1 MKVDAGLNA
10 TLAEV
15 PERVRDLEDLGFD
28 AAISIETS
36 HDPFLQL
43 LLAAEHSRSIELM
56 TSIVV
61 AFARNP
67 MTTAISAH
75 DIQAYSGGRFLLGL
89 GSQIKPHITKRFS
102 MPWSH
107 PAARMREYIL
117 ALRAIWATWYRGER
131 LDFRGEFYTHTL
143 MTPFFT
149 PTDTQ
154 HGPPKV
160 ILAAVGPLMTE
171 VAGEVADG
179 MIAHGFTTRAYMEQ
193 VTLPAL
199 ARGLAKSGRRR
210 EDFQLCYPAFVV
222 SGRTEEEM
230 RATRRAVRKQVAF
243 YGSTP
248 AYRGVLEQHGWG
260 ELQDEL
266 NAMSKRGL
274 WDEMGERIGDD
285 VLSEFATVAEPE
297 RLADQLLARYGGKVD
312 RMVVGLPFLDEDQQA
327 AVVARLKAA

>member
-1 MKVDAGLNA
+1 
-10 TLAEV
+10 
-15 PERVRDLEDLGFD
+15 
-28 AAISIETS
+28 
-36 HDPFLQL
+36 
-43 LLAAEHSRSIELM
+43 
-56 TSIVV
+56 
-61 AFARNP
+61 
-67 MTTAISAH
+67 
-75 DIQAYSGGRFLLGL
+75 
-89 GSQIKPHITKRFS
+89 
-102 MPWSH
+102 
-107 PAARMREYIL
+107 
-117 ALRAIWATWYRGER
+117 
-131 LDFRGEFYTHTL
+131 
-143 MTPFFT
+143 
-149 PTDTQ
+149 
-154 HGPPKV
+154 
-160 ILAAVGPLMTE
+160 MTE

-285 VLSEFATVAEPE
+285 VLAEFATVAEPQQ
-297 RLADQLLARYGGKVD
+297 LAEKLLARYGGKVD

-327 AVVARLKAA
+327 AVVAQLKAA

>member
-1 MKVDAGLNA
+1 MKVDAGLDA

-15 PERVRDLEDLGFD
+15 PARIAELEERGFD
-28 AAISIETS
+28 AAITTETS
-36 HDPFLQL
+36 HEPFFPL
-43 LLAAEHSRSIELM
+43 LLAAEHSRRIELM

-67 MTTAISAH
+67 MTTAIAAH
-75 DIQAYSGGRFLLGL
+75 DLQAYSRGRFLLGL

-107 PAARMREYIL
+107 PAARMREFIL
-117 ALRAIWATWYRGER
+117 ALRAIWANWYSGEA

-154 HGPPKV
+154 HGAPKV

-171 VAGEVADG
+171 VAAEVADG

-193 VTLPAL
+193 VTLPSIE
-199 ARGLAKSGRRR
+199 RGLAKGGRRR
-210 EDFQLCYPAFVV
+210 EDFQFCYPAFVV
-222 SGRTEEEM
+222 SGRTAEEM
-230 RATRRAVRKQVAF
+230 GATRRAVCKQIAF

-248 AYRGVLEQHGWG
+248 AYRGVLEIHGWG

-274 WDEMGERIGDD
+274 WDEMGERIGDE
-285 VLSEFATVAEPE
+285 VLREFAVVAEPDE
-297 RLADQLLARYGGKVD
+297 LAGALLARFGGMVD
-312 RMVVGLPFLDEDQQA
+312 RVVLGLPFLGADQQA
-327 AVVARLKAA
+327 SVLARLKSA